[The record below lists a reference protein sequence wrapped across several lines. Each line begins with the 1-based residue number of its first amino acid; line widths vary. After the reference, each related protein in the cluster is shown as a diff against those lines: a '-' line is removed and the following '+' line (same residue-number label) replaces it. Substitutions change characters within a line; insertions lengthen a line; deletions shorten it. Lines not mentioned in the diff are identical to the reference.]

1 MKNLTVFFVVACISL
16 VCATASTV
24 EEMLWCEEVQQLFTV
39 EESCGGDPECCS
51 TLSYAVGDQCM
62 IDYEYYAIEACS
74 DSGMLMPC
82 IDSCLGTELYSYCW
96 QFDPSYFEYC
106 LIYYYHQ
113 IYQAC
118 LWECQYG
125 KYYQYYLFCMQ
136 QLMSQQFQ
144 YCENERI
151 NAYNYCI
158 NN

>member
-16 VCATASTV
+16 ACATASTV
-24 EEMLWCEEVQQLFTV
+24 EEMLWCEEIQQLFTV

-51 TLSYAVGDQCM
+51 NLSYAVQYQCM
-62 IDYEYYAIEACS
+62 IDYEYYAIEVCR
-74 DSGMLMPC
+74 DPGTLTPC
-82 IDSCLGTELYSYCW
+82 IDSCIGIELFSLCW
-96 QFDPSYFEYC
+96 LTDPSYYEYC
-106 LIYYYHQ
+106 QLYYYHQ

-118 LWECQYG
+118 LSVCQNNS
-125 KYYQYYLFCMQ
+125 QYYLFCIQ